1 MAINSLYSHKSI
13 RNYTSEPVNPETLN
27 RIIAAGIR
35 GSNTGNMQLYSIVL
49 TQDAD
54 MKAKLLPAHFG
65 QPMVTSAAVVV
76 TVCADI
82 NRIGKWCEQRNADA
96 GFDNMQ
102 TLLWA
107 TIDAT
112 IVTQNI
118 ALAAEEEGLGV
129 CYLGT
134 TTYNPDQIIE
144 ILHLPKGVFPL
155 TTLTI
160 GHPASDMPLTDR
172 LPVDAVVHHEMY
184 ADYSQGDIDRFYAAK
199 ESDPANQAFVSENHK
214 DNLAQVFS
222 EVRYPRQANEEFSRK
237 VLEVLRSQGMLKE

>member
-1 MAINSLYSHKSI
+1 MELAA
-13 RNYTSEPVNPETLN
+13 RTSTC
-27 RIIAAGIR
+27 
-35 GSNTGNMQLYSIVL
+35 GNMQLYSIVI
-49 TQDAD
+49 TQDKD

-65 QPMVTSAAVVV
+65 QPMVSSAAAVV

-82 NRIGKWCEQRNADA
+82 NRINKWCTQRNADA

-102 TLLWA
+102 TLIWS

-134 TTYNPDQIIE
+134 TTYNPEQLVD
-144 ILHLPKGVFPL
+144 ILHLPKGVFPI

-160 GHPASDMPLTDR
+160 GHPAAQLPLTDR
-172 LPVDAVVHHEMY
+172 LPVEAVVHHEMTT
-184 ADYSQGDIDRFYAAK
+184 
-199 ESDPANQAFVSENHK
+199 
-214 DNLAQVFS
+214 
-222 EVRYPRQANEEFSRK
+222 
-237 VLEVLRSQGMLKE
+237 